1 MTAFKGKALIEPI
14 YYEYP
19 LEEEA
24 YNHRNQYNFGD
35 QLMVAPI
42 TKNEFQFTDG
52 KCGGLVSRR
61 NLV

>member
-42 TKNEFQFTDG
+42 TKKMNF
-52 KCGGLVSRR
+52 
-61 NLV
+61 NLQMGNV